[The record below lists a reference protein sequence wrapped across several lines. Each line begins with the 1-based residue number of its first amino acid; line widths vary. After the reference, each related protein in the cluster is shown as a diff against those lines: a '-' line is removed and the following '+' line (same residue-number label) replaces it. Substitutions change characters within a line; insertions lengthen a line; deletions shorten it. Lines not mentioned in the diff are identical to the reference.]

1 MSPLLPKP
9 TSNSNVCYSQGFEP
23 SLSLAT
29 IGKSAF
35 IVWYSHTP
43 AHALKMVAHIILYAC
58 SFTNFLEINAKN
70 VKAYISQKWYNQTL
84 YNHTL

>member
-35 IVWYSHTP
+35 MVWYSHTP
-43 AHALKMVAHIILYAC
+43 AHALKNGSTYYTVCL
-58 SFTNFLEINAKN
+58 
-70 VKAYISQKWYNQTL
+70 
-84 YNHTL
+84 

>member
-23 SLSLAT
+23 SLYLAT
-29 IGKSAF
+29 TGKSAF

-43 AHALKMVAHIILYAC
+43 AHALKNGSTYYTVCL
-58 SFTNFLEINAKN
+58 
-70 VKAYISQKWYNQTL
+70 
-84 YNHTL
+84 